1 MRNATGF
8 TLIEVVC
15 ALAIM
20 ALVAAVVLPAIPRAT
35 SRGRLEG
42 YATEV
47 AALLI
52 ADRNA
57 AIRRRAEIATALDPD
72 ARSIRSGAGSDR
84 IQLPRDVAFDA
95 LLAQTCNGREAGAT
109 IRFFPSGMS
118 CGGTIQLRRGA
129 VGYQV
134 RVNWLTGGVEV
145 VSSDSAAN

>member
-1 MRNATGF
+1 MRSAAGF

-15 ALAIM
+15 ALAIF
-20 ALVAAVVLPAIPRAT
+20 ALIAALVLPAIPRAT
-35 SRGRLEG
+35 SHARLEA

-52 ADRNA
+52 ADRDA
-57 AIRRRAEIATALDPD
+57 AIRRRTEIATALDAG
-72 ARSIRSGAGSDR
+72 ARDIRSGADADH

-95 LLAQTCNGREAGAT
+95 LLPETCSGKKAGAT
-109 IRFFPSGMS
+109 IQFFPSGMS
-118 CGGTIQLRRGA
+118 CGGTIQLRRGS